1 MEIAQFSKIFLIF
14 DKGGTPEH
22 TEVYDMLAKSKVL
35 GQMAKRNRKGPY
47 SSRFGLQLPSKE
59 ISDKMVEAYLRTF
72 ERVYRVVHIPSFLDE
87 YDRCW
92 HSAERTDEAFIIKLQ
107 LCLAIGACFYD
118 EPFSFRPS
126 AIQWVHEAQQWL
138 TGSIAEKS
146 RMTIVGLQ
154 IMCLLHLARQTA
166 GVGADLGWISI
177 GTLFRTAMYM
187 GLHRDPIHLPKVPL
201 FQAEQRRR
209 LWGTIIELTLQ
220 SSVESGG
227 PPLFSTD
234 DFDTEPP
241 SNLDDNELEGPDT
254 ATPVPKAPEV
264 YTDSSLLIVIRKSLA
279 LRLEIAKFVN
289 NFRSPPTFEETLRLN
304 AELTAA
310 CRTLTQEVNS
320 FQKSDS
326 RPSPFHSQLLE
337 HIIRPFFI
345 VLHMPFM
352 KRAFESPAYCFSR
365 KMMVN
370 SALKLY
376 TTSCPDSTLVS
387 GTHVSAPDRAQ
398 HDYAR
403 LTICGSGPFRNI
415 VLRAHMIIAAEVI
428 AQLEEDE
435 GLAPRV
441 DLLHALR
448 GMSTWTRWRQQAGET
463 NIKCHLF
470 ATVILT
476 YVDCLMQGLEVQQTE
491 KVVLARGLVSL
502 KEAIDM
508 LQLSAGGSPLNGSSP
523 QGGTVL
529 TDNTAVLDGDWSW
542 ADLVSWLFFCG
553 RQLGLI

>member
-1 MEIAQFSKIFLIF
+1 M
-14 DKGGTPEH
+14 
-22 TEVYDMLAKSKVL
+22 
-35 GQMAKRNRKGPY
+35 
-47 SSRFGLQLPSKE
+47 
-59 ISDKMVEAYLRTF
+59 
-72 ERVYRVVHIPSFLDE
+72 
-87 YDRCW
+87 
-92 HSAERTDEAFIIKLQ
+92 
-107 LCLAIGACFYD
+107 
-118 EPFSFRPS
+118 
-126 AIQWVHEAQQWL
+126 
-138 TGSIAEKS
+138 
-146 RMTIVGLQ
+146 GLQ

-166 GVGADLGWISI
+166 GFGADLVWISS

-187 GLHRDPIHLPKVPL
+187 GLHRDPMHLPKVPV
-201 FQAEQRRR
+201 FEAEQRRR

-241 SNLDDNELEGPDT
+241 SNLDDNELEAKGPDT
-254 ATPVPKAPEV
+254 TTPVSKALEV
-264 YTDSSLLIVIRKSLA
+264 YTDSSFLIAIRKSLA

-310 CRTLTQEVNS
+310 CRTLTQAVNS

-326 RPSPFHSQLLE
+326 RASPFHSQLLE

-352 KRAFESPAYCFSR
+352 KRAFENPAYYFSR
-365 KMMVN
+365 KMMLD

-376 TTSCPDSTLVS
+376 TSSCADSTLIS
-387 GTHVSAPDRAQ
+387 GTHVSAPN

-441 DLLHALR
+441 DLLDALR
-448 GMSTWTRWRQQAGET
+448 GMPVWTRRRQEAGET
-463 NIKCHLF
+463 NIKSHLF

-476 YVDCLMQGLEVQQTE
+476 YIDCLMQGLDIQQTE
-491 KVVLARGLVSL
+491 KAVLARGSVSL

-508 LQLSAGGSPLNGSSP
+508 LQLSAGGSHLNDSSP
-523 QGGTVL
+523 QGETIL
-529 TDNTAVLDGDWSW
+529 TDNTAMLGDDWSW
-542 ADLVSWLFFCG
+542 ADLVSWLSSAT
-553 RQLGLI
+553 RN